1 MKNVRRALLAA
12 ATATAVTLSGTAVA
26 SAQDNT
32 AVTSAQ
38 SQVQATAESGT
49 GTGTGDEDN
58 SGKDIPAKD
67 TSGSSDFGDVFGSS
81 VTDEETGESSFQF
94 AQALKALKNV
104 AAFGTAVAAVLGVIV
119 TLSTKIPEVL
129 DLFGIDTPS
138 KK

>member
-26 SAQDNT
+26 SAEDNP
-32 AVTSAQ
+32 AENSAQ
-38 SQVQATAESGT
+38 SQDQATAESGT
-49 GTGTGDEDN
+49 GTGAGDEDN
-58 SGKDIPAKD
+58 SGKGIPAKD

>member
-26 SAQDNT
+26 SAEDNP
-32 AVTSAQ
+32 AVNSAQ
-38 SQVQATAESGT
+38 SQDQATSESGT
-49 GTGTGDEDN
+49 GTGAGDEDN
-58 SGKDIPAKD
+58 SGKGIPAKD

-129 DLFGIDTPS
+129 EIFGIDTPS

>member
-38 SQVQATAESGT
+38 SQAQATAVSGT
-49 GTGTGDEDN
+49 GTGAGDEDN
-58 SGKDIPAKD
+58 SGKGIPAKD

-129 DLFGIDTPS
+129 EIFGIDTPS

>member
-26 SAQDNT
+26 SAEDNT
-32 AVTSAQ
+32 AVASAQ
-38 SQVQATAESGT
+38 DNTAESGT
-49 GTGTGDEDN
+49 GTGAGDEDN
-58 SGKDIPAKD
+58 SGKGIPAKD

-129 DLFGIDTPS
+129 DLFGIETPS

>member
-26 SAQDNT
+26 SAEGNT

-38 SQVQATAESGT
+38 SQVQATAEGGT
-49 GTGTGDEDN
+49 GTG
-58 SGKDIPAKD
+58 IPAKD

-129 DLFGIDTPS
+129 EIFGIDTPS

>member
-32 AVTSAQ
+32 AVTSAEGQ
-38 SQVQATAESGT
+38 DQAAAESGT
-49 GTGTGDEDN
+49 GTGAGDEDN
-58 SGKDIPAKD
+58 SGEGIPAKD

>member
-26 SAQDNT
+26 SAQT
-32 AVTSAQ
+32 
-38 SQVQATAESGT
+38 TAETGT

-58 SGKDIPAKD
+58 SGKGIPAKD

-129 DLFGIDTPS
+129 EIFGIDTPS

>member
-26 SAQDNT
+26 SAEGNT

-38 SQVQATAESGT
+38 SQGQATAVSGT
-49 GTGTGDEDN
+49 GTGAGDEDN
-58 SGKDIPAKD
+58 SGKGIPAKD

-129 DLFGIDTPS
+129 EIFGIDTPS

>member
-26 SAQDNT
+26 SARDNT

-38 SQVQATAESGT
+38 SQVQATAVSGT
-49 GTGTGDEDN
+49 GTGAGDEDN
-58 SGKDIPAKD
+58 SGKGIPAKD

-94 AQALKALKNV
+94 AQAHKALKNV

-129 DLFGIDTPS
+129 EIFGIDTPS

>member
-26 SAQDNT
+26 SAEGNT

-49 GTGTGDEDN
+49 GTGAGDGDN
-58 SGKDIPAKD
+58 SGKGIPAKD

>member
-26 SAQDNT
+26 SAEDNP
-32 AVTSAQ
+32 AVNSAQ
-38 SQVQATAESGT
+38 SQDQATAESGT
-49 GTGTGDEDN
+49 GTGAGDEDN
-58 SGKDIPAKD
+58 SGKGIAAKD